1 MRTLWEGN
9 VPLVK
14 VFWQWGVLGRVI
26 LGIPVFFIG
35 FLVARGALFS
45 PGAIS
50 IIVVYDLLGRE
61 VARLVDEN
69 LSPGKYSIV
78 WSGVDKFG
86 NSVASGIYFYSL
98 RTGTFSNTRKMILLR

>member
-35 FLVARGALFS
+35 FLVARGAFFS

-50 IIVVYDLLGRE
+50 IIVVYDLLVFAYVVFIS
-61 VARLVDEN
+61 VAIWR
-69 LSPGKYSIV
+69 SAGKYQGPKRWTILARFAV
-78 WSGVDKFG
+78 VML
-86 NSVASGIYFYSL
+86 VAANI
-98 RTGTFSNTRKMILLR
+98 NAINKILLTSMDI